1 MLICD
6 VQEDS
11 VFLWKSIVSNKIL
24 AHVDLILF
32 LNKCDIL
39 STYFLSSLLTYLTGA
54 LCLNRSETPFGY
66 QVG

>member
-39 STYFLSSLLTYLTGA
+39 STSFLSSLLAYLTGA
-54 LCLNRSETPFGY
+54 LRLNRSETPFGY